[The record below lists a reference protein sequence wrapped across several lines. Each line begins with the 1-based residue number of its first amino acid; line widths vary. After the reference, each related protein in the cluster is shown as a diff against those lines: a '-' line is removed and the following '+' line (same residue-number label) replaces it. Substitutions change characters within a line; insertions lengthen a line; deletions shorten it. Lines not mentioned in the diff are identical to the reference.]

1 MKKNLLA
8 CGVLAA
14 GLLGWW
20 GYGELQSPATS
31 KDLSAKTPIELHKE
45 RIASKKL
52 KREER
57 IKADHPEMYAAI
69 HREIRT
75 REGEAGPR
83 YAAGQVM
90 SELSKARQLQQKFA
104 SRTGYK
110 KDNVLD
116 FIERGPGNVAG
127 RTRSIVVLPGD
138 PDQNT
143 WLAGSVG
150 GGVWKT
156 TDAGQTW
163 VHLTEGLPN
172 LATTTVAICEAQP
185 EIIYVG
191 TGESFA
197 GDGINGSGMYKSTD
211 AGATWTLLSS
221 TTSLVE
227 FQNINRII
235 VDPSDPDYVVAC
247 GRQSNFGGT
256 FVSGIYYSTDGGATW
271 TQAFDSPG
279 TVQQVLADPNDFN
292 TQYATVFGTGVWK
305 STDAG
310 QTWTE
315 SSAGLTASGRIEI
328 AVAPSNSNYIY
339 ASAQGNLSGSGGSDM
354 FVSQDAGATWRLLLE
369 SADGTNID
377 HLGGQ
382 GGYDNCVVVNPY
394 NENVSYAGGVNLF
407 KFTLNDETIDGQSAV
422 TSVDEEGTEAFLDFI
437 NFGGGFFGGA
447 LDVGSAFAANPINV
461 EIRFG
466 AGETQKA
473 HRFTVGNNGSG
484 VPATGYFYEDYVDVP
499 FTVWDIDNDRQLMV
513 SFRDQQQD
521 GVWNLIGSNTDGDPS
536 THAREYL
543 YIQNVT
549 YSETADANIA
559 QDGSATTG
567 HEYEQV
573 YFFWPVLADGGTFD
587 AAALPTSTLR
597 VNTAVIDGIGRTSEV
612 VSDAYGDFTNVNSF
626 SDAEFINRVGGIHP
640 DHHFLLT
647 INEDDAAQSFRLVS
661 VNDGGVYYTNPS
673 DDPGVAD
680 GDFNYAGF
688 GYNTSQFYGAD
699 KRPGVDQYIG
709 GMQDNSTWHTPL
721 DEQSTATTQYE
732 FAFGGDGF
740 EAVWNKADPNKM
752 IGSIQFNAFRRSLDG
767 GETWTTAT
775 SGLTNTGGG
784 SGAPFISRLSNHPD
798 NPDRLYALGADG
810 VWISQN
816 FGESWELTALNE
828 NYSLRG
834 DNEVKISIADPNIVW
849 TGGAMVEGSQIHVST
864 DAGATFTAVPNYD
877 AVTLGSITGIA
888 THPTE
893 PNTAYVLFSF
903 AEGPKV
909 LRTTD
914 LGQTW
919 EDISGYGVGSE
930 STNGFPDVATYS
942 LFVFPWNTDRIWAGT
957 EIGIFESLDNGQT
970 WALLDC
976 NMPATAVWQMQLV
989 DDQVVIA
996 THGRG
1001 IWSVSFPDAVS
1012 LPPTILSSYTSLVS
1026 DIIIEVVNPESY
1038 DSMEVYLD
1046 GDYIGVLTGITTGDL
1061 NITIGYN
1068 GADGELTLQ
1077 TIGYL
1082 GATGFPSNEFVLD
1095 YIAYGEVI
1103 NSYGSNFD
1111 DSPAA
1116 DFITTDF
1123 IFDQPTGFLDPALH
1137 SPHDYETG
1145 SNIVA
1150 LLKNPIKV
1158 GAGVNTTFTY
1168 EDVTIVEPGLDGSA
1182 FGESAFFDYVVVEA
1196 TKDGKTWTP
1205 LEDGYDANADAG
1217 WLDKWNRGG
1226 DGTRF
1231 QFVEHIIDLLDTFDE
1246 GDTIAV
1252 RFRLFSDAGSEG
1264 WGWAIDDFY
1273 AQEEKPEE
1281 VVGLG
1286 AEIAN
1291 NQLGIEVFPVPAGN
1305 GVTPTVRYY
1314 LPEAGNSNI
1323 RVMTLGGQLVEDIR
1337 PGYQPSGEYELALEG
1352 RLEAGIYL
1360 VQIQQGETVK
1370 NKKMIIH

>member
-1 MKKNLLA
+1 MKKNLLV

-20 GYGELQSPATS
+20 GYGEFQSTTTG
-31 KDLSAKTPIELHKE
+31 KDLSAKTPQELHKE
-45 RIASKKL
+45 RLASKKK

-57 IKADHPEMYAAI
+57 VKMDHPDLYAAI

-83 YAAGQVM
+83 YGSGQVIR
-90 SELSKARQLQQKFA
+90 ELYKARQQQQKFA
-104 SRTGYK
+104 SRMGAK
-110 KDNVLD
+110 REAVLD
-116 FIERGPGNVAG
+116 FVERGPGNVPG
-127 RTRSIVVLPGD
+127 RTRALVVLPGD

-156 TDAGQTW
+156 TDAGQSW
-163 VHLTEGLPN
+163 VSLTEGIPN
-172 LATTTVAICEAQP
+172 LATTTIAVCTSQP
-185 EIIYVG
+185 DVIYVG

-197 GDGINGSGMYKSTD
+197 GDGINGSGMFKSTD
-211 AGATWTLLSS
+211 GGATWTLLSS
-221 TTSLVE
+221 TTSVLE

-235 VDPSDPDYVVAC
+235 VDPNDPDHVVAC
-247 GRQSNFGGT
+247 GRQSNFGND
-256 FVSGIYYSTDGGATW
+256 FASGIFYSTDGGATW
-271 TQAFDSPG
+271 TKSFDGAS
-279 TVQQVLADPNDFN
+279 TVQQVVADPDDFN
-292 TQYATVFGTGVWK
+292 IQYAAVFGTGVWK

-310 QTWTE
+310 VTWTE
-315 SSAGLTASGRIEI
+315 SSSGMAPSGRIEL
-328 AVAPSNSNYIY
+328 AVAPSNTDYIY

-354 FVSQDAGATWRLLLE
+354 YVSQDAGATWRLLLE
-369 SADGTNID
+369 SGSGDNID

-382 GGYDNCVVVNPY
+382 GGYDNCVTVNPY
-394 NENVSYAGGVNLF
+394 NENIAYAGGVNLF
-407 KFTLNDETIDGQSAV
+407 KFVLNGENIDGQAAV
-422 TSVDEEGTEAFLDFI
+422 TSVDEENTDFIDFI

-447 LDVGSAFAANPINV
+447 LDIGSGFEGNPISV

-499 FTVWDIDNDRQLMV
+499 FTVWDIDNNRQLMC

-521 GVWNLIGSNTDGDPS
+521 GAWNLIASNTEGDPS

-543 YIQNVT
+543 FIQDVT

-567 HEYEQV
+567 HEYNQL
-573 YFFWPVLADGGTFD
+573 YFFWPVLAEGAAFD
-587 AAALPTSTLR
+587 PNALPTSTLR
-597 VNTAVIDGIGRTSEV
+597 VNTALINGTGRTSEV
-612 VSDAYGDFTNVNSF
+612 VSDAYSDFTGVNSF
-626 SDAEFINRVGGIHP
+626 SDAEFVSRQGGIHP
-640 DHHFLLT
+640 DHHYLT
-647 INEDDAAQSFRLVS
+647 TIKDNDASSSFRLVS
-661 VNDGGVYYTNPS
+661 VNDGGVHYTNSS
-673 DDPGVAD
+673 DDPGVTD
-680 GDFNYAGF
+680 GDFNHAGY

-721 DEQSTATTQYE
+721 DESSTATTQYE

-740 EAVWNKADPNKM
+740 EAVWNKANPNMM

-767 GETWTTAT
+767 GQTWQGAT
-775 SGLTNTGGG
+775 NGLTNTGSG

-810 VWISQN
+810 VWISED
-816 FGESWELTALNE
+816 FGGSWELTELNE

-834 DNEVKISIADPNIVW
+834 DNEVKISIADPNIIW
-849 TGGAMVEGSQIHVST
+849 TGGAMVEGSQVHVST
-864 DAGATFTAVPNYD
+864 DAGQTFTAVPNYD
-877 AVTLGSITGIA
+877 AVTLGSLTGIA
-888 THPTE
+888 THPSE
-893 PNTAYVLFSF
+893 PSTAYVLFSI

-919 EDISGYGVGSE
+919 EDISGFGVGTS

-942 LFVFPWNTDRIWAGT
+942 LFVFPWDTDRIWAGT
-957 EIGIFESLDNGQT
+957 EIGIFESLDNGAN

-976 NMPATAVWQMQLV
+976 NLPATAVWQMQLV

-1001 IWSVSFPDAVS
+1001 IWTVSFPDAVT
-1012 LPPTILSSYTSLVS
+1012 LAPTILSAYTNLKS
-1026 DIIIEVVNPESY
+1026 DIVLDMNLPETY
-1038 DSMEVYLD
+1038 DSLEVYLD
-1046 GDYIGVLTGITTGDL
+1046 GAYVGVVDGLTTGSYDL
-1061 NITIGYN
+1061 TIGYN
-1068 GADGELTLQ
+1068 GPNGEISIS

-1082 GATGFPSNEFVLD
+1082 GATGLESNNFTID
-1095 YIAYGEVI
+1095 YLAFGEVA
-1103 NSYGSNFD
+1103 NSYGSDFD
-1111 DSPAA
+1111 DAPAP
-1116 DFITTDF
+1116 DFVLNGMSF
-1123 IFDQPTGFLDPALH
+1123 SQPTGFLDQALH
-1137 SPHDYETG
+1137 SVHDYETDANYTAQM
-1145 SNIVA
+1145 SK
-1150 LLKNPIKV
+1150 LIKV
-1158 GAGVNTTFTY
+1158 GAGTNTTFTY
-1168 EDVTIVEPGLDGSA
+1168 EDVAILEPGLGGSV
-1182 FGESAFFDYVVVEA
+1182 FGEASFFDYVVVEA
-1196 TKDGKTWTP
+1196 TKDGKSWIA
-1205 LEDGYDANADAG
+1205 LEDGYDANYDAG

-1231 QFVEHIIDLLDTFDE
+1231 QYIEHTIDLLDLFSE
-1246 GDTIAV
+1246 GDTIAI
-1252 RFRLFSDAGSEG
+1252 RFRLYADGGSEG
-1264 WGWAIDDFY
+1264 WGWAIDDLY
-1273 AQEEKPEE
+1273 IQEEKPEE

-1286 AEIAN
+1286 SEIAN
-1291 NQLGIEVFPVPAGN
+1291 NQLGIEVFPVPASSGKM
-1305 GVTPTVRYY
+1305 PTVRYY
-1314 LPEAGNSNI
+1314 LPEAGEAAI
-1323 RVMTLGGQLVEDIR
+1323 RVMTLGGQMVEQIN
-1337 PGYQPSGEYELALEG
+1337 PGYQPAGEYEMALEG
-1352 RLEAGIYL
+1352 RLNAGIYL